1 MKWVRT
7 LRFSKDSGCK
17 AASLVDAMRCHPAS
31 SSVFAGTGRRV
42 RTVDAILDV
51 GQESRLGQGP
61 SVRVRAQSFQAS
73 MLNYSSVSVFSM
85 LGSGQSLPGS
95 KRKSENKHESHC
107 LLGA

>member
-7 LRFSKDSGCK
+7 LRFSKDYWCK
-17 AASLVDAMRCHPAS
+17 SASLVDAVRCHPAS
-31 SSVFAGTGRRV
+31 SSVFDGTGRRV

-61 SVRVRAQSFQAS
+61 SVSVRAQSFQAS

-95 KRKSENKHESHC
+95 NRKLENHETHC

>member
-7 LRFSKDSGCK
+7 LRFSKDSWCK
-17 AASLVDAMRCHPAS
+17 SASLVDTVRCHPAS
-31 SSVFAGTGRRV
+31 SSVFDGTGRRV

-61 SVRVRAQSFQAS
+61 SVSVRAQSFQAS
-73 MLNYSSVSVFSM
+73 MLGYSSVSVFSM

-95 KRKSENKHESHC
+95 KRKAEDHETHC